1 MALAVTGQTQGAAAS
16 VATVPAPRTATLD
29 WRRNLARRIW
39 VSDLLIIIIA
49 VTGAQLF
56 RFESFGTS
64 IAISP
69 DSALGTFSY
78 TAMSA
83 VLVIAWMW
91 LLALSDSRSS
101 RIVGSGTL
109 EYRRV
114 ADASLRVFGA
124 VAIIAFLLR
133 VDLARGYLLV
143 SLPLGL
149 ALLECSR
156 WLWRQWL
163 VRQRRH
169 GRYTA
174 RLLLVGSESSVADLA
189 QALIRSPD
197 AGYSLVGAC
206 LADGTARGRIVGTD
220 VPVLGTVD
228 DIESAM
234 ATTGADTVAI
244 ASADHLGATK
254 VKQISWGLEAGHQHL
269 VLAPSI
275 IDVAGP
281 RIHAVPVAGLPLIH
295 VEIPRLSAGQRLVK
309 RMADLLMSLVGIVLL
324 LPLAFVLAVLVRASG
339 PGPILFSQVRVG
351 LHGRSFRM
359 LKFRTM
365 VADAEDQL
373 PSLRDIDR
381 DTGNEVLFKLRD
393 DPRVTVVGR
402 FMRRYSLDELPQ
414 LLNVIAGDMSLVGP
428 RPHLKSEVDQYDDH
442 VHRRFLMKPGIT
454 GIWQVSGRSAL
465 SWEDSVRLDLSYIE
479 NYSLVSDLVILLK
492 TVKAV
497 LRPGETAF

>member
-1 MALAVTGQTQGAAAS
+1 MALTVARQTQGAAS
-16 VATVPAPRTATLD
+16 SVPAAASRPRARD
-29 WRRNLARRIW
+29 WRRILARRIW
-39 VSDLLIIIIA
+39 VTDLFIIILA
-49 VTGAQLF
+49 VVGAQLI
-56 RFESFGTS
+56 RFESFGATIAAGPDNALSS
-64 IAISP
+64 I
-69 DSALGTFSY
+69 SY
-78 TAMSA
+78 TAMSC

-91 LLALSDSRSS
+91 VLALSDARSS
-101 RIVGSGTL
+101 RVVGSGTF

-133 VDLARGYLLV
+133 VDVARGYLLV

-149 ALLECSR
+149 TLLEGSR
-156 WLWRQWL
+156 WLWRRWL

-169 GRYTA
+169 GRYSA
-174 RLLLVGSESSVADLA
+174 RLLLVGSERSVADLA
-189 QALIRSPD
+189 QALIRAPEV
-197 AGYSLVGAC
+197 GYSVVGAC
-206 LADGTARGRIVGTD
+206 LADGTERVTVMGTD
-220 VPVLGTVD
+220 VAVLGTVD
-228 DIESAM
+228 DIETAM

-244 ASADHLGATK
+244 TSADHLPAAK
-254 VKQISWGLEAGHQHL
+254 VKQISWGLEAGKQHL

-295 VEIPRLSAGQRLVK
+295 VEIPRLSGGQRLVK
-309 RMADLLMSLVGIVLL
+309 RMADLLLSLVGLVLL
-324 LPLAFVLAVLVRASG
+324 LPLGVVLAILVRLSG
-339 PGPILFSQVRVG
+339 RGPILFSQVRVG
-351 LHGRSFRM
+351 LQGRSFRM

-381 DTGNEVLFKLRD
+381 DAGNAVLFKLRD
-393 DPRVTVVGR
+393 DPRVTAVGR

-414 LLNVIAGDMSLVGP
+414 LLNVVAGHMSLVGP
-428 RPHLKSEVDQYDDH
+428 RPHLKSEVDQYDEH

-454 GIWQVSGRSAL
+454 GIWQVSGRSTL
-465 SWEDSVRLDLSYIE
+465 SWDDTVRLDLSYIE
-479 NYSLVSDLVILLK
+479 NYSLVGDLVILLK

>member
-1 MALAVTGQTQGAAAS
+1 MALAVAGQTQGAARSAS
-16 VATVPAPRTATLD
+16 AGAAAHPQVLD
-29 WRRNLARRIW
+29 WRRILTRRIW
-39 VSDLLIIIIA
+39 VTDLLIITIA
-49 VTGAQLF
+49 VVGAQLY
-56 RFESFGTS
+56 RFESLGTS
-64 IAISP
+64 IENGP

-78 TAMSA
+78 TAMSG
-83 VLVIAWMW
+83 VLVVAWMSV
-91 LLALSDSRSS
+91 LALSDSRSS

-124 VAIIAFLLR
+124 IAIIGFLLR

-169 GRYTA
+169 GRYSA
-174 RLLLVGSESSVADLA
+174 RLLLVGSERSVADLA
-189 QALIRSPD
+189 QALLRSPD
-197 AGYSLVGAC
+197 VGYSVVGAC
-206 LADGTARGRIVGTD
+206 LADGTVRGTVVGTD
-220 VPVLGTVD
+220 VPVLGAVE
-228 DIESAM
+228 DIETAM

-244 ASADHLGATK
+244 TSTDHLPAAK
-254 VKQISWGLEAGHQHL
+254 VKQISWGLEAGQQHL

-295 VEIPRLSAGQRLVK
+295 VQIPRLSSGQQLVK
-309 RMADLLMSLVGIVLL
+309 RVADLLLSLIGILL
-324 LPLAFVLAVLVRASG
+324 LIPLAVVLAILVRLSG
-339 PGPILFSQVRVG
+339 SGPILFSQVRVG
-351 LHGRSFRM
+351 LQGRPFRM

-365 VADAEDQL
+365 VVDAEDQL
-373 PSLRDIDR
+373 PSLLHLDR

-393 DPRVTVVGR
+393 DPRITPVGR
-402 FMRRYSLDELPQ
+402 FMRRFSLDELPQ
-414 LLNVIAGDMSLVGP
+414 LLNVVAGHMSLVGP
-428 RPHLKSEVDQYDDH
+428 RPHLKSEVDQYGEH

-454 GIWQVSGRSAL
+454 GIWQVSGRSTL
-465 SWEDSVRLDLSYIE
+465 SWEDTVRLDLSYIE
-479 NYSLVSDLVILLK
+479 NYSLVSDLVIMLK

-497 LRPGETAF
+497 LRPGGTAF